1 MKKNFDRDFR
11 DIGYFIDHVHD
22 DDARVDVLEKMG
34 YKIGVDVVTKETDK
48 LGRVIV
54 GKKKEFRIQIS
65 QSKKGLPL
73 VKCIILE

>member
-1 MKKNFDRDFR
+1 MKKNFDRDCR

-54 GKKKEFRIQIS
+54 GKKKEFRIQIT